1 MPRPRKEKP
10 NRSDQ
15 RYEVKITVGKTLDG
29 KLRRKSFYSTVSK
42 ADAHAQAQAYLVAQ
56 EAARL
61 TGHSFVSRET
71 NFAKW
76 ARTWLE
82 TYKKPNVKAN
92 TYEGTYRGPVEG
104 HLIPYFG
111 KADLDDIRPADVQA
125 YFTEK
130 GRTMSQESL
139 HKQYTALTA
148 IFDTAIENDLC
159 IKNPVVKS
167 IRLVSA
173 KKRPEKQSYT
183 AEQYAAVLSFVTD
196 REDGLSLRVLLE
208 TGLSRSELL
217 GLRWEDLDAAAC
229 TLTIRQGLVE
239 VKDPDTGKRKIVTE
253 GLKTAYRARVVPIS
267 QDLAAALDAKPRTV
281 GKANRKYKKGY
292 DEPLQ
297 TEFIF
302 HSPSGLPE
310 RPNNWMHRVYTP
322 VMEAMH
328 AAHPEIPILSPHELR
343 HTRATLWKDAGV
355 DLFTIAKTLGH
366 GDLDMLAKRYAHDN
380 IELRRAALGL
390 AVGKGMPDDT
400 PSKSDDTLTTK
411 GPV

>member
-1 MPRPRKEKP
+1 MPRPKKEKP
-10 NRSDQ
+10 NRGDQ
-15 RYEVKITVGKTLDG
+15 RYEVKITVGKTMDG
-29 KLRRKSFYSTVSK
+29 KLIRKSFYSTTSK
-42 ADAHAQAQAYLVAQ
+42 ADAKAQAEQYKVDQ
-56 EAARL
+56 EAARI

-82 TYKKPNVKAN
+82 VYKKPTVKAN

-111 KADLDDIRPADVQA
+111 RVNLDDIRPADIQA

-130 GRTMSQESL
+130 GKTMSLESL
-139 HKQYTALTA
+139 HKQYTALKA

-159 IKNPVVKS
+159 VKNPVVKS
-167 IRLVSA
+167 IRLTSS
-173 KKRPEKQSYT
+173 KTKPEKRSYT
-183 AEQYAAVLSFVTD
+183 QEQYETVLSFV
-196 REDGLSLRVLLE
+196 RSQEDGLSIRVLLE
-208 TGLSRSELL
+208 TGISRSELL
-217 GLRWEDLDAAAC
+217 GLRWEDLDASAC

-239 VKDPDTGKRKIVTE
+239 AKDPDTGKRKIITD
-253 GLKTAYRARVVPIS
+253 GLKTDYRARVIPIA
-267 QDLAAALDAKPRTV
+267 QELAAALDAKPRMV
-281 GKANRKYKKGY
+281 ERANRKYKKGY
-292 DEPLQ
+292 DKPLQ

-322 VMEAMH
+322 IMESMH
-328 AAHPEIPILSPHELR
+328 QAYPEIPILSPHELR

-380 IELRRAALGL
+380 LEVRRAALGL
-390 AVGKGMPDDT
+390 DSGQE
-400 PSKSDDTLTTK
+400 SDDTLTTK
-411 GPV
+411 RHV

>member
-10 NRSDQ
+10 NRADQ
-15 RYEVKITVGKTLDG
+15 RYEVKITVGKTLEG
-29 KLRRKSFYSTVSK
+29 KLIRKSFYSTVSK
-42 ADAHAQAQAYLVAQ
+42 ADAKARAQAFLVAQ

-71 NFAKW
+71 NFAQW

-92 TYEGTYRGPVEG
+92 TYDGTYRGPVEG

-111 KADLDDIRPADVQA
+111 KANLDDIRPADVQA
-125 YFTEK
+125 YFTLK
-130 GRTMSQESL
+130 GKTMSLESL
-139 HKQYTALTA
+139 HKQYTALKA

-159 IKNPVVKS
+159 LKNPVVKS
-167 IRLVSA
+167 IRLVSS
-173 KKRPEKQSYT
+173 KPKPQKRSYT
-183 AEQYAAVLSFVTD
+183 EEQYKAVLAFVQGQ
-196 REDGLSLRVLLE
+196 ENGLSLRVLLE
-208 TGLSRSELL
+208 TGLSRSEML
-217 GLRWEDLDAAAC
+217 GLRWEDLDAEAC

-253 GLKTAYRARVVPIS
+253 GLKTDYRARVVPIS
-267 QDLAAALDAKPRTV
+267 QELTAALDAKPRTV
-281 GKANRKYKKGY
+281 DRAQKNYRKGY
-292 DEPLQ
+292 AQPVR

-322 VMEAMH
+322 IMKAMH

-343 HTRATLWKDAGV
+343 HTRATLWKDDGV

-380 IELRRAALGL
+380 LDVRRAALGL
-390 AVGKGMPDDT
+390 TPPDE
-400 PSKSDDTLTTK
+400 K
-411 GPV
+411 

>member
-15 RYEVKITVGKTLDG
+15 RYEVKITIGKTMDG
-29 KLRRKSFYSTVSK
+29 KLLRKSFYSTISK
-42 ADAHAQAQAYLVAQ
+42 ADAKAQAEAYKVAQ

-76 ARTWLE
+76 ARIWLE
-82 TYKKPNVKAN
+82 TYKKPTVKAN

-130 GRTMSQESL
+130 GKTMSLESL
-139 HKQYTALTA
+139 HKQYTALKA

-159 IKNPVVKS
+159 LKNPVVKS
-167 IRLVSA
+167 IRLTSSKQKPV
-173 KKRPEKQSYT
+173 KRSYT
-183 AEQYAAVLSFVTD
+183 LEEYNTVLDFVKGQ
-196 REDGLSLRVLLE
+196 ENGLSIRVLLE
-208 TGLSRSELL
+208 TGLSRSEML
-217 GLRWEDLDAAAC
+217 GLRWEDFDPVGC

-239 VKDPDTGKRKIVTE
+239 VKDPDTGKRKIVTD
-253 GLKTAYRARVVPIS
+253 GLKTDYRARVVPIGQELS
-267 QDLAAALDAKPRTV
+267 GALEARPRVVTR
-281 GKANRKYKKGY
+281 ANKKYKKGY

-322 VMEAMH
+322 IMEAMH

-380 IELRRAALGL
+380 LEIRREALGL
-390 AVGKGMPDDT
+390 SEQKQAGQE
-400 PSKSDDTLTTK
+400 SDDTLTTK
-411 GPV
+411 GTV